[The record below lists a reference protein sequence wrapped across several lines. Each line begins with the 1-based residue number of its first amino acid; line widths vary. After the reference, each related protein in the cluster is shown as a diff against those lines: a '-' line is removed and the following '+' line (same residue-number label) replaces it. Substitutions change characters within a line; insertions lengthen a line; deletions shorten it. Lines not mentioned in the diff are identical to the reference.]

1 MLLVYYITI
10 GGNMNETSQNILK
23 SISKTYGNVTY
34 RYELIPCKSG
44 NENVY
49 SFYVASS
56 DGDEID
62 ECIAEAVTPS
72 LKLACELL
80 RYLAEISV
88 SPANGCMDILSDNL
102 GCPYS
107 SSRRDNVIP
116 IFIIFC

>member
-80 RYLAEISV
+80 RYLAEMSV
-88 SPANGCMDILSDNL
+88 SPANLHDILSDNL

-107 SSRRDNVIP
+107 EQTADNVITM
-116 IFIIFC
+116 I